1 MRVIA
6 KVLCQKC
13 RDYFCFPFANRRRTS
28 SWSDI
33 SFSSPLWWLALFF
46 LLFLCFLE
54 VVTGSS
60 GWGSFSLFFLFL
72 VEVVTTVSG
81 SGDGDR
87 VRFFLCFF
95 LGGVAYVMNSSASSS
110 SSLSTLTTCLLFLA
124 TDGLL
129 SAFCS
134 SLLCCFTVHCLG
146 TSRLLCPEGWADIWF
161 FVLASPAVGPLR
173 RRSWLAQ

>member
-6 KVLCQKC
+6 KVQCQKC

-95 LGGVAYVMNSSASSS
+95 LGGVAYVMNSSASS
-110 SSLSTLTTCLLFLA
+110 
-124 TDGLL
+124 
-129 SAFCS
+129 
-134 SLLCCFTVHCLG
+134 
-146 TSRLLCPEGWADIWF
+146 F
-161 FVLASPAVGPLR
+161 FVLVDVDDMSPVLGNGRSVEWPFVLLCSAVSQFIVLGQVVFFVQRAGLISGFL
-173 RRSWLAQ
+173 SWPRQQLVLFVVALG

>member
-6 KVLCQKC
+6 KVQCQKC

-72 VEVVTTVSG
+72 MEVVTTVSG

-95 LGGVAYVMNSSASSS
+95 LGGFAYVMNSSASSS

-129 SAFCS
+129 SGLLFFFALLFHS
-134 SLLCCFTVHCLG
+134 SLSWDKSSSLSRGLG
-146 TSRLLCPEGWADIWF
+146 
-161 FVLASPAVGPLR
+161 
-173 RRSWLAQ
+173 